1 MLANFFYRIFLIEV
15 FLEILSLLKKTFGYY
30 DINNREDGI
39 KWGYWKFKKK
49 NNNCEGDHYML
60 LSIYIMY

>member
-39 KWGYWKFKKK
+39 KLGVL
-49 NNNCEGDHYML
+49 E
-60 LSIYIMY
+60 I